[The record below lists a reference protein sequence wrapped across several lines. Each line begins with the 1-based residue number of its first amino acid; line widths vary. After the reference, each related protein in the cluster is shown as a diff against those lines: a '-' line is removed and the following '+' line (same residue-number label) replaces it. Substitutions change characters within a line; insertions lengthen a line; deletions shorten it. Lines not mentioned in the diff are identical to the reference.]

1 MSKPNLYQA
10 KRKKAFNRNL
20 WWERLMAV
28 ILLVNLV
35 LVLFDLSYIA
45 RRSFYFFYV
54 RYQDRPV
61 LTDLY
66 DRVKG
71 IEPNRQTQRYL
82 QTADRAIE
90 QLQQTNGAAIGSAET
105 ETTLQQLGDLSVN
118 LIDTDPFTNAN
129 LSGYLEKIKNRMREH
144 VGYESAKQSFQTF
157 WSRSYLQNRDLN
169 AEIAFY
175 QQEIRP
181 LIAVN
186 YFRSL
191 NEAGVYIDRFWLI
204 DIWFNLLFG
213 LEFVIRTWF
222 LSQRYNLSCFDAMLW
237 RWYDL
242 FLILPFWRFLRV
254 ITVIIRLN
262 QAQLISL
269 EGIKKQASKG
279 FVNTIADEL
288 TEVVVTH
295 VIDRLQDSIRQ
306 GEITDFIVNQSL
318 KPYVDLNNTNET
330 AEITKLI
337 ANICVHKILPQIRPD
352 VEAILQ
358 YSIEKALKQTPGYQG
373 IQLLPGLGSLQANLT
388 EQIVKRVYQSVA
400 DFLTSILE
408 KDQIFEE
415 LLEKLIFKLNQS
427 IAQEIQDKQSL
438 AKIES
443 LLVELLQEIKINYV
457 EPISEKKVDAI
468 WQETRIVPK

>member
-1 MSKPNLYQA
+1 
-10 KRKKAFNRNL
+10 
-20 WWERLMAV
+20 
-28 ILLVNLV
+28 
-35 LVLFDLSYIA
+35 
-45 RRSFYFFYV
+45 
-54 RYQDRPV
+54 
-61 LTDLY
+61 
-66 DRVKG
+66 
-71 IEPNRQTQRYL
+71 
-82 QTADRAIE
+82 
-90 QLQQTNGAAIGSAET
+90 
-105 ETTLQQLGDLSVN
+105 
-118 LIDTDPFTNAN
+118 
-129 LSGYLEKIKNRMREH
+129 
-144 VGYESAKQSFQTF
+144 
-157 WSRSYLQNRDLN
+157 
-169 AEIAFY
+169 
-175 QQEIRP
+175 
-181 LIAVN
+181 
-186 YFRSL
+186 
-191 NEAGVYIDRFWLI
+191 
-204 DIWFNLLFG
+204 
-213 LEFVIRTWF
+213 
-222 LSQRYNLSCFDAMLW
+222 
-237 RWYDL
+237 
-242 FLILPFWRFLRV
+242 
-254 ITVIIRLN
+254 VIIRLN

-388 EQIVKRVYQSVA
+388 EQIVKRVYQSVT